1 MITAQVSVYPL
12 RQESLAPV
20 IGETLQ
26 VLRESA
32 LEVEPDTMST
42 LLVGD
47 ETTIFTA
54 LKQAFHHAA
63 EQGRVVMVVTFSNAC
78 PVPGKG
84 HKSTEKTSEQRE
96 DPSIT

>member
-1 MITAQVSVYPL
+1 MVTAQVSLYPL
-12 RQESLAPV
+12 RQDSLAPV
-20 IGETLQ
+20 IGEALQ

-47 ETTIFTA
+47 ETTIFDA

-63 EQGRVVMVVTFSNAC
+63 ENSQVVMVVTFSNAC
-78 PVPGKG
+78 LEPN
-84 HKSTEKTSEQRE
+84 KSKAR
-96 DPSIT
+96 PS

>member
-1 MITAQVSVYPL
+1 MVTAQVSLYPL
-12 RQESLAPV
+12 RKESLAPV

-47 ETTIFTA
+47 ETTIFAA
-54 LKQAFHHAA
+54 LQQAFHHAA
-63 EQGRVVMVVTFSNAC
+63 EQSRVMMVVTLSSAC
-78 PVPGKG
+78 PVPD
-84 HKSTEKTSEQRE
+84 KSKA
-96 DPSIT
+96 

>member
-1 MITAQVSVYPL
+1 VVTAQVSLYPL
-12 RQESLAPV
+12 RKESLAPV

-47 ETTIFTA
+47 ETTIFAA
-54 LKQAFHHAA
+54 LQQAFHHAA
-63 EQGRVVMVVTFSNAC
+63 EQSRVMMVVTLSSAC
-78 PVPGKG
+78 PVPD
-84 HKSTEKTSEQRE
+84 KSKA
-96 DPSIT
+96 